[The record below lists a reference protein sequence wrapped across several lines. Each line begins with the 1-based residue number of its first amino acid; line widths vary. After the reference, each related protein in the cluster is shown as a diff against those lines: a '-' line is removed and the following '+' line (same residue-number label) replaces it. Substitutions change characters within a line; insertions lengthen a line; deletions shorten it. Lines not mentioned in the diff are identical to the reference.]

1 MSGRKQHHIPQSF
14 QRGFLHCEKSGQV
27 CVYRYGGTSHI
38 SSTKDVAAQRD
49 FYSKPTGDGKQDLD
63 EKITEYEGRL
73 GVLLHTLRSVQIGA
87 EASASIAAE
96 VIAHLTPRGK
106 NVRRMFINLPTRLI
120 AGVSEVFSD
129 DKAFAHLLGLGEPA
143 PNETWNKHVRAS
155 IDEEPRLTQ
164 AIEIIHAQT
173 KIPKSLLDRIL
184 FMCTKEHILG
194 GANSIPEEFRQAFS
208 TYLSTIE
215 TVATENHRKMLST
228 GLVAEPRK
236 RVLEELI
243 WYVRPAP
250 SGGAIMPDC
259 IALGI
264 EEGDGRFLPY
274 IMTSKVTSV
283 VMPLTS
289 EKLLVGVREG
299 CAAPDLS
306 DFNREVSEC
315 SDELFIASTANHTD
329 LGQNIGKRWK
339 DKVDSLV
346 QDAFESLKSYQHQ
359 KNTEPITTAPTTFT
373 PYQLT
378 FIGWLG
384 EEDFSPV
391 VGTVQAIVEKLRRR
405 FDLKRLDGITFT
417 TEFRQTLTETER
429 GFDTTMTPEGIP
441 DHIAQG
447 ASAVLVIREGKL
459 KVRLVLNKAYALSLV
474 GENML
479 DASVALHLIVAGLSL
494 AHAVDQFENTL
505 PGFLLEPVSIEDHD
519 AVLHIALR
527 KALRA
532 YRSAYDS
539 AEFGAEDLFEQEF
552 SDYLV
557 RVIDLAYSNIAQAKA
572 AHAEDSDHPK
582 LFHAVHSAATDIL
595 IEAAKLIGHLHGT
608 GKPALPAPETT
619 VAAAI
624 TARELAGWFHSF
636 AYDLQRF
643 WQKET
648 WMPDDLYAL
657 NIHVERLLWPY
668 RIFLYPAD
676 NGEGMILSL

>member
-1 MSGRKQHHIPQSF
+1 MSGRKQHHIPQAF

-63 EKITEYEGRL
+63 DKITEYEGHL
-73 GVLLHTLRSVQIGA
+73 GFLLRTLRSVEIGA
-87 EASASIAAE
+87 EANASIAAE

-106 NVRRMFINLPTRLI
+106 NVRRMFANLPTRLI
-120 AGVSEVFSD
+120 TGVSEFFSD
-129 DKAFAHLLGLGEPA
+129 DQAFAHLLGLGEPA

-155 IDEEPRLTQ
+155 LDEQPLLTQ

-173 KIPKSLLDRIL
+173 EIPKSLLDRIL
-184 FMCTKEHILG
+184 FMCTKEHLLG
-194 GANSIPEEFRQAFS
+194 GKNSIPEGFRQAFS
-208 TYLSTIE
+208 TYLSNIE
-215 TVATENHRKMLST
+215 TVATENHKKMLST

-243 WYVRPAP
+243 WHVRPAP

-264 EEGDGRFLPY
+264 DEGDGGFLPY
-274 IMTSKVTSV
+274 ILTSKVSSV

-289 EKLLVGVREG
+289 GKLLVGVREG
-299 CAAPDLS
+299 CTAPDLS
-306 DFNREVSEC
+306 DFNREASEC

-339 DKVDSLV
+339 DKVDSLI

-359 KNTEPITTAPTTFT
+359 NNNEPVITAPTTFN

-378 FIGWLG
+378 FIGWLE
-384 EEDFSPV
+384 EEDFTPI

-417 TEFRQTLTETER
+417 AEFLQTLTETER
-429 GFDTTMTPEGIP
+429 AFDTTMTPEGTP
-441 DHIAQG
+441 DHIARG
-447 ASAVLVIREGKL
+447 ASAVLGIREGEL
-459 KVRLVLNKAYALSLV
+459 KVRLVLNKAYALSLI
-474 GENML
+474 GENMP

-494 AHAVDQFENTL
+494 THAVDQFENTL
-505 PGFLLEPVSIEDHD
+505 PGFLLEPVPIEDHD
-519 AVLHIALR
+519 AVLNFALR

-532 YRSAYDS
+532 YRSTYDS

-552 SDYLV
+552 SDCLV
-557 RVIDLAYSNIAQAKA
+557 KVIDLAYSHIAQAKA
-572 AHAEDSDHPK
+572 AHAADSDHPK
-582 LFHAVHSAATDIL
+582 LFHAVHSAATGIL

-624 TARELAGWFHSF
+624 TAQELAGWFHAF

-648 WMPDDLYAL
+648 WMPEELYAL

-676 NGEGMILSL
+676 NGKGMILSL